1 MADYRPTGKPPANA
15 NASGDDL
22 ISLLNREAKEAIQ
35 RIAEHLHLSERPRT
49 GLEADWKYRLVSQAY
64 VARRERAGIFDA
76 NLFADPAWDIL
87 LAMFREH
94 LAGRRMSADAAI
106 EASDVPPSTGARW
119 LGTLERRGLVT
130 KIEDRVEL
138 TPAALEK
145 LETYLERLRTQ
156 ALMRVV

>member
-1 MADYRPTGKPPANA
+1 MTDLRPTGKPPANT
-15 NASGDDL
+15 NEQSDDL
-22 ISLLNREAKEAIQ
+22 ISLLSREAKEAIH
-35 RIAEHLHLSERPRT
+35 RIAEHLNLSDRPRT
-49 GLEADWKYRLVSQAY
+49 GLDSNWKYRLVSQAY

-87 LAMFREH
+87 LAMFREY
-94 LAGRRMSADAAI
+94 LAGRPMSADAAI

-119 LGTLERRGLVT
+119 LGTLERGGLVT
-130 KIEDRVEL
+130 RIDDRVEL